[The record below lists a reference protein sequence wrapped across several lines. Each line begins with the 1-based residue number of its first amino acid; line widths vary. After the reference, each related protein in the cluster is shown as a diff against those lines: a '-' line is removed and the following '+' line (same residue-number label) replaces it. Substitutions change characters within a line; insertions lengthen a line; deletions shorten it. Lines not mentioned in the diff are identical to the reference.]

1 MKSKIILSLVLSALM
16 APLSAFAADGSSGC
30 GPGWYAFKDNS
41 LVSSALR
48 STTNGILFPVVTIGM
63 TVGSSNCTQHKIVKN
78 EKRSL
83 HFVTMNY
90 YELKSDMAKGD
101 GQYINALAS
110 TLGCNASASAEMSQ
124 KLQGQFSKI
133 YDQDAVG
140 YGAPNAERTLLN
152 VYKAVMQDSSLAQ
165 QCGLNVG

>member
-1 MKSKIILSLVLSALM
+1 MKLMLSLLLWSFSLALA
-16 APLSAFAADGSSGC
+16 APLSALAADGSSGC
-30 GPGWYAFKDNS
+30 GPGWYAFKENS

-48 STTNGILFPVVTIGM
+48 GTTNGILFPVVTIGM
-63 TVGSSNCTQHKIVKN
+63 TVGTSNCTQHKIVKN

-110 TLGCNASASAEMSQ
+110 TLGCDASVSTEMSR

-133 YDQDAVG
+133 YDQEQVD
-140 YGAPNAERTLLN
+140 AERTLLN
-152 VYKAVMQDSSLAQ
+152 VYKAVIQDSSLARH
-165 QCGLNVG
+165 CGLNVG